1 MYIVKDI
8 IYVLMEGNFKCK
20 CIFEYWNNVLDDV
33 IFIVMRINFND
44 FKLREY
50 NFVLKKL
57 YVYIKFVIFW

>member
-20 CIFEYWNNVLDDV
+20 CIFEYWNYVLDDV

-50 NFVLKKL
+50 NFVL
-57 YVYIKFVIFW
+57 

>member
-8 IYVLMEGNFKCK
+8 IYVLMEGNFNCK
-20 CIFEYWNNVLDDV
+20 CIFEYWNYVLDDV

-50 NFVLKKL
+50 NFVL
-57 YVYIKFVIFW
+57 

>member
-8 IYVLMEGNFKCK
+8 IYVLMEGNYFKCK
-20 CIFEYWNNVLDDV
+20 CIFEYWNYVLDDV

-50 NFVLKKL
+50 SFVL
-57 YVYIKFVIFW
+57 